1 MHSPKPE
8 ILQNLPQVSL
18 CSVLFSSVSLWTTDR
33 LAAYLIDFLI
43 LLNNSELNDKQ
54 NPGP

>member
-43 LLNNSELNDKQ
+43 LLNNSKLNDKQ